1 MMTNII
7 SIISAKH
14 INLIRSKNIDSGIDW
29 SRGGEIE
36 TVPLGEIKGEAIR
49 VDTVQL
55 TT

>member
-1 MMTNII
+1 MVVMKMMTNII

-36 TVPLGEIKGEAIR
+36 TRAKQSGW
-49 VDTVQL
+49 TQCS
-55 TT
+55 